1 MARTKTF
8 DEAQAIDAAMRM
20 FWEYGFEGTSMQN
33 LEQCTALNRT
43 SLYNAFGNKRALF
56 ERALGCYNERVLGE
70 LFALLE
76 SAPTVKQGIS
86 DLLHAVLENQFDK
99 NNPGGCMMALSVL
112 ESAQHDEQTIETMQQ
127 TMHGLK
133 RELQSR
139 LSNAKKSGQK
149 RKCRWTV
156 VKYMIQLSA
165 ILIKSW
171 HYQNCALSSNIWS
184 IATIAVAC
192 GIIL

>member
-1 MARTKTF
+1 MARTKQF
-8 DEAQAIDAAMRM
+8 DENQAIDAAMRK
-20 FWEYGFEGTSMQN
+20 FWENGFDGTSMHD
-33 LEQCTALNRT
+33 LEQCTELNRT

-86 DLLHAVLENQFDK
+86 DLLHAVLENQFDR

-139 LSNAKKSGQK
+139 LSNAKKSGELSK
-149 RKCRWTV
+149 ALDVSGVAATITTTIAGMAVMAKAGFTKPV
-156 VKYMIQLSA
+156 VKKGINQV
-165 ILIKSW
+165 IK
-171 HYQNCALSSNIWS
+171 L
-184 IATIAVAC
+184 
-192 GIIL
+192 LD